1 MLLLGDLLRILLKL
15 LGNRRL
21 LGLGRLNHG
30 LLGFVRNQ
38 VPHLFLHGFFS
49 HFLAHW
55 LLLLLRLQGGLLS
68 LDLGLS
74 CCFAASHFG
83 PHSHDGVFAVG
94 FQHGLSLLCGRV
106 QHGLGD
112 SGGSPLAFLFG
123 FLTLKLADLF
133 LDLTSRFLHPLNR
146 LSLLFLG
153 FLHCNLHRLLGLHSL
168 LGDLMIDPVLFLAA
182 SIRLLVLELGDF
194 GFRLILDLLGLGF
207 GHCLRLGHRL
217 LHLLLGGFVHHN
229 HLRLHVRLVLGRHLF
244 LLLLLRLLLGLLN
257 LPSFLL
263 HCLGLSLCL
272 LLLFLGSLFQ
282 RLLLLHLRLQLLHDG
297 LLHRL
302 LLRAQL
308 LLQLRLFLFGG
319 SLRQLF
325 LELLLLLHLLLHK
338 DLFRDDFLLRL
349 LLPALGLLLSFGLS
363 GFLTQLH
370 DLLRD
375 LLLDFHSL
383 FRSCLGLFLCDFDL
397 QLRVLLRLLL
407 LRLLHLQNIRL
418 RGCNLLLE
426 LLFSLRNL
434 IHLLL
439 LLISHFPCKLH
450 LLLRRL
456 FSLGD
461 FFISLV
467 LDTSNLLLKSVLFL
481 LLFCHFGPGVEFLKF
496 IL

>member
-194 GFRLILDLLGLGF
+194 GSRLILDLLGLGF
-207 GHCLRLGHRL
+207 GHCLRLG
-217 LHLLLGGFVHHN
+217 
-229 HLRLHVRLVLGRHLF
+229 LVF
-244 LLLLLRLLLGLLN
+244 LGLLDE
-257 LPSFLL
+257 LGLHLSLVLLILGFLL
-263 HCLGLSLCL
+263 GE
-272 LLLFLGSLFQ
+272 LFLG
-282 RLLLLHLRLQLLHDG
+282 
-297 LLHRL
+297 LHRL
-302 LLRAQL
+302 LLRLGQ
-308 LLQLRLFLFGG
+308 
-319 SLRQLF
+319 
-325 LELLLLLHLLLHK
+325 LLLLLNHLCRK
-338 DLFRDDFLLRL
+338 
-349 LLPALGLLLSFGLS
+349 AA
-363 GFLTQLH
+363 
-370 DLLRD
+370 
-375 LLLDFHSL
+375 
-383 FRSCLGLFLCDFDL
+383 
-397 QLRVLLRLLL
+397 
-407 LRLLHLQNIRL
+407 
-418 RGCNLLLE
+418 
-426 LLFSLRNL
+426 
-434 IHLLL
+434 
-439 LLISHFPCKLH
+439 
-450 LLLRRL
+450 
-456 FSLGD
+456 
-461 FFISLV
+461 
-467 LDTSNLLLKSVLFL
+467 
-481 LLFCHFGPGVEFLKF
+481 
-496 IL
+496 